1 MISADMKRWLRLALS
16 FLLAVTLFIAVR
28 YFVRK
33 VTYQRVL
40 RSYQQVV
47 MPGMTR
53 KEVEDY
59 LRAHNKAFRYICC
72 IELAGPVKYSW
83 DDEVK
88 IGEEDPPWFCDGS
101 KMYVGF
107 AFSDS
112 PTIHKESVQADES
125 DILKAVTLRHHLE
138 GCF

>member
-1 MISADMKRWLRLALS
+1 
-16 FLLAVTLFIAVR
+16 
-28 YFVRK
+28 
-33 VTYQRVL
+33 
-40 RSYQQVV
+40 
-47 MPGMTR
+47 MTR

-59 LRAHNKAFRYICC
+59 LRAHNKAFRYMCC
-72 IELAGPVKYSW
+72 IELAEHVKYSW

-88 IGEEDPPWFCDGS
+88 IGEEHPPWFCDGS

-107 AFSDS
+107 VFSDS